1 MAGENKVDRRTFQV
15 ARSSLRPVAEDLGGS
30 DFVRECQAAPD
41 GALLGQGPRL
51 PLLGPTLLPSSGVR
65 PEVWG

>member
-15 ARSSLRPVAEDLGGS
+15 ARSSLRPVAEDIGGS
-30 DFVRECQAAPD
+30 DFVTECQAAPD

-51 PLLGPTLLPSSGVR
+51 PVIGPSVRPSFGAR
-65 PEVWG
+65 PEVRG